1 MFSILFVLIS
11 RTPLFFL
18 KAISFFIYIF
28 ARTLKVSHLKITKKN
43 IDHCFGDN
51 KELVNKSFR
60 ETMELSLIFP
70 FIWGKKDN
78 YKKLIDPD
86 YLQNKSLEKYLKV
99 QLYQMHQTRITE
111 LTNADNEYKTAQN
124 VIRKLK
130 ELQT

>member
-28 ARTLKVSHLKITKKN
+28 ARTLKVSHLNITKKN

-60 ETMELSLIFP
+60 ETMELSLIFS

-78 YKKLIDPD
+78 YKNYSSNNKFKL
-86 YLQNKSLEKYLKV
+86 LGHNLG
-99 QLYQMHQTRITE
+99 
-111 LTNADNEYKTAQN
+111 LTKGINLIKWVNIKA
-124 VIRKLK
+124 
-130 ELQT
+130 

>member
-28 ARTLKVSHLKITKKN
+28 ARTLKVSHLNITKKN

-78 YKKLIDPD
+78 YKKLIESKLIDKLD
-86 YLQNKSLEKYLKV
+86 QSFKLVNLSKSKI
-99 QLYQMHQTRITE
+99 Q
-111 LTNADNEYKTAQN
+111 
-124 VIRKLK
+124 
-130 ELQT
+130 

>member
-28 ARTLKVSHLKITKKN
+28 ARTLKVSHLNITKKN
-43 IDHCFGDN
+43 INHCFGDN

-78 YKKLIDPD
+78 YKKLKMI
-86 YLQNKSLEKYLKV
+86 KV
-99 QLYQMHQTRITE
+99 VGFAGISWIKKKLRI
-111 LTNADNEYKTAQN
+111 
-124 VIRKLK
+124 I
-130 ELQT
+130 